1 MKFKRLS
8 GCLNKGGTY
17 MKVSA
22 AIKKTRAYF
31 KKQGI
36 DIEIDEPGE
45 FGYKWTFTHNG
56 RVGSFGANGVHA
68 TDPNVLDADACLFHV
83 RGINDHSC
91 SYTDYHAGSYRDN
104 LTQVLHSLL
113 PPPPK
118 YPAGSLIRGKSNKRA
133 TRCGYAGKVGLVM
146 QAQGGSYLKVAW
158 NGEPKPSYGWPSI
171 PERDIERVS

>member
-1 MKFKRLS
+1 
-8 GCLNKGGTY
+8 

-45 FGYKWTFTHNG
+45 YGYKWTFIHNG
-56 RVGSFGANGVHA
+56 RVGSFAANGVDA
-68 TDPNVLDADACLFHV
+68 RDPNVGDAETCLFHT

-118 YPAGSLIRGKSNKRA
+118 YPAGSLIRGKANKRA

-146 QAQGGSYLKVAW
+146 KADGGSYLNVAW
-158 NGEPKPSYGWPSI
+158 NGEPKPARGWPCV

>member
-1 MKFKRLS
+1 
-8 GCLNKGGTY
+8 

-45 FGYKWTFTHNG
+45 YGYKWTFIHN
-56 RVGSFGANGVHA
+56 
-68 TDPNVLDADACLFHV
+68 
-83 RGINDHSC
+83 
-91 SYTDYHAGSYRDN
+91 GSYRDN

-118 YPAGSLIRGKSNKRA
+118 YPAGSLIRGKANKRA

-146 QAQGGSYLKVAW
+146 KADGGSYLNVAW
-158 NGEPKPSYGWPSI
+158 NGEPKPARGWPCV

>member
-1 MKFKRLS
+1 
-8 GCLNKGGTY
+8 

-36 DIEIDEPGE
+36 DIEIVEPGE
-45 FGYKWTFTHNG
+45 HGYKWTFIHNN
-56 RVGSFGANGVHA
+56 RVASFAANGVDA
-68 TDPNVLDADACLFHV
+68 RDPNVGDAQACLFHI

-118 YPAGSLIRGKSNKRA
+118 YPAGSLVRGKANKRA

-146 QAQGGSYLKVAW
+146 KADGGSYLSVAW
-158 NGEPKPSYGWPSI
+158 NGEPKPARGWPCV
-171 PERDIERVS
+171 PERDMERVS